1 MSTLGL
7 LFGKK
12 VLKYKHLDTMVDS
25 PVQQI
30 KDRLDI
36 VEVVQGYLKLQKTG
50 ANYRALCPFH
60 SEKKPSFFVSPVR
73 QIWRCFGCSEG
84 GDIFRFI
91 MKIEGVEFGDALR
104 MLARRAGVELKSY
117 RPELKTQRQRLYE
130 ICELSCCFFE
140 KQLEGSLAGKKVKD
154 YLLKRG
160 LNEKSLKKWRLGYA
174 PDRWQGLS
182 DFLVGKG
189 YQREEIVKAGLAVE
203 SEKSKTPYDRFRG
216 RIIFPIF
223 DLNSQ
228 IVGFGGRVFNRMS
241 NNEVAKYIN
250 IPNTLIY
257 DKSRI
262 LYGLNLA
269 KMAVRKKDTCILT
282 EGYLDVI
289 LTHQAGFSNTIATSG
304 TALTWQQL
312 KILKRYTSNLLT
324 AFDMDVAGD
333 LATKKGID
341 LAQRQDFEVKVISMP
356 KGADPADIVAKS
368 VDSWKKLAAQA
379 KEIISFYF
387 ESAVSKFDKSTSQG
401 KKQISKILLPKIKQ
415 IPNKILQAHWIQKLS
430 RALIVPEEAIVEELK
445 KILKRE
451 RTGEREISEAE
462 TGASLIV
469 QKERTREEILEERIL
484 SLILKFP
491 QNVKVLREDFLPAF
505 SPRMKVILTSLRK
518 GEVDDEQKLEKI
530 LKRLEKE
537 GGRIKEIL
545 DNCSLRAEIE
555 EAPEPQEEVQLCLKE
570 LEGMVVRKSLDEI
583 SQKIQAAEEK
593 KDEKKIRNL
602 MQEFNQVT
610 KKLNDESK
618 TQKKN

>member
-1 MSTLGL
+1 MVKLHSA
-7 LFGKK
+7 KK
-12 VLKYKHLDTMVDS
+12 VLKYKHLDTMADS

-36 VEVVQGYLKLQKTG
+36 VEVIQGYLKLQKTG

-73 QIWRCFGCSEG
+73 QIFKCFGCG
-84 GDIFRFI
+84 KVGDIFRFI
-91 MKIEGVEFGDALR
+91 MEIEGVEFGDALR
-104 MLARRAGVELKSY
+104 ILARRAGVELKTY

-140 KQLEGSLAGKKVKD
+140 KQLAGSSTGKRVKE
-154 YLLKRG
+154 YLLERG
-160 LNEKSLKKWRLGYA
+160 LTEKSLKKWRLGYS
-174 PDRWQGLS
+174 PDSWQGLS

-189 YQREEIVKAGLAVE
+189 YQREEIVRAGLAVE

-228 IVGFGGRVFNRMS
+228 VVGFGGRIFGRELTPS
-241 NNEVAKYIN
+241 DPAKYIN

-262 LYGLNLA
+262 LYGLNFA
-269 KMAVRKKDTCILT
+269 KMAVRKKDNCILT
-282 EGYLDVI
+282 EGFTDVI
-289 LTHQAGFSNTIATSG
+289 MAHQAGFSNTIATSG

-333 LATKKGID
+333 LATKRGID
-341 LAQRQDFEVKVISMP
+341 LAQSQDFEVKVISMP
-356 KGADPADIVAKS
+356 EDADPADIISKNIE
-368 VDSWKKLAAQA
+368 SWKNLVTKA
-379 KEIISFYF
+379 KEIVSFYF
-387 ESAVSKFDKSTSQG
+387 ESAVSKFDKTTSQG

-445 KILKRE
+445 KILKKE
-451 RTGEREISEAE
+451 RASDVLEAE
-462 TGASLIV
+462 TAPPPV
-469 QKERTREEILEERIL
+469 PKEKSRKEILEERIL
-484 SLILKFP
+484 SLILRFP
-491 QNVKVLREDFLPAF
+491 QNVNVLREDFLPTF
-505 SPRMKVILTSLRK
+505 SPQMKVILTSLKK
-518 GEVDDEQKLEKI
+518 GEVDDAQKLEKV
-530 LKRLEKE
+530 LKRLEK
-537 GGRIKEIL
+537 GGGKIKEIL
-545 DNCSLRAEIE
+545 DSCSLRAEIE
-555 EAPEPQEEVQLCLKE
+555 EAPEPQKEIQLCQKE
-570 LEGMVVRKSLDEI
+570 IEGIVVRKRLDGI

-593 KDEKKIRNL
+593 KDEKKLKNL
-602 MQEFNQVT
+602 MQEFNQTT
-610 KKLNDESK
+610 KKLNEESK
-618 TQKKN
+618 TQKKS